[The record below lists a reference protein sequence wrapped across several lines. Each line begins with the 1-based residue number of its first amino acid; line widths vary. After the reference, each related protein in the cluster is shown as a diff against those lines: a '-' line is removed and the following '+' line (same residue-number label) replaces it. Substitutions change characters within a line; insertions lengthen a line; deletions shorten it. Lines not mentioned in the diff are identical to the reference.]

1 MRWYEYKMEVDDLH
15 APDALKA
22 KLLAMQEQAP
32 SQQTPPAKSPSAS
45 RQNGISGW
53 RPASPSA
60 WWWAAARSA
69 CCTSG
74 QVPLRL

>member
-1 MRWYEYKMEVDDLH
+1 MRWYEYEMEVDDLH

-32 SQQTPPAKSPSAS
+32 SQQTQPLAFPAPSAQKPPAKSPSAS

-53 RPASPSA
+53 RPASLSA
-60 WWWAAARSA
+60 
-69 CCTSG
+69 
-74 QVPLRL
+74 